1 MEPVGFVYVAIFRF
15 YFGTA
20 AISNLST
27 QPTHNNP
34 ISTTRPI
41 SNLYTQPSAIFHRRP
56 VSKKSLN
63 TKNPRAGTT
72 RRQFPTPGNPL
83 YSTLFQFFISPPVT
97 SILPS
102 PHALRLHYECQQF
115 YIFPLWNCRRKNA
128 LRKQVHDC
136 KITLKDRNL
145 SILIPNPS
153 SHSEAQYHTPELPSS
168 AQKSCSQ
175 PHPVS

>member
-102 PHALRLHYECQQF
+102 QHVLSLTLEYTSFTLSLTSEH
-115 YIFPLWNCRRKNA
+115 IFF
-128 LRKQVHDC
+128 
-136 KITLKDRNL
+136 TLSPTPADFPNRFFAFPISFLNPVLYMKV
-145 SILIPNPS
+145 IL
-153 SHSEAQYHTPELPSS
+153 
-168 AQKSCSQ
+168 
-175 PHPVS
+175 

>member
-1 MEPVGFVYVAIFRF
+1 MFMWQSSNSVL
-15 YFGTA
+15 GTA
-20 AISNLST
+20 ATSNLST

-41 SNLYTQPSAIFHRRP
+41 SNPYTQPYAIFHRRP

-83 YSTLFQFFISPPVT
+83 FSTLFRAFISLPVT

-102 PHALRLHYECQQF
+102 RLCFLCATELYHPQNLHKTPEILSLAALRCVRHPAFQDTILS
-115 YIFPLWNCRRKNA
+115 
-128 LRKQVHDC
+128 LR
-136 KITLKDRNL
+136 
-145 SILIPNPS
+145 
-153 SHSEAQYHTPELPSS
+153 
-168 AQKSCSQ
+168 
-175 PHPVS
+175 